1 MKEAENKKAKGNVGR
16 EGREGREND
25 EGGSDHKL
33 YLHVNCLT
41 RERSKD

>member
-1 MKEAENKKAKGNVGR
+1 MKEAENKKKKCRMKCG
-16 EGREGREND
+16 EGIESD
-25 EGGSDHKL
+25 EGGRDYKL